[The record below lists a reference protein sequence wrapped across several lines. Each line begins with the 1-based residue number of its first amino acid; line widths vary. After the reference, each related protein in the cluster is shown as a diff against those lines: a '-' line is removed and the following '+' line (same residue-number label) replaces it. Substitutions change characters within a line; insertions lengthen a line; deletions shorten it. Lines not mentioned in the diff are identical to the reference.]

1 MAGGSLNSTIVS
13 VFGGYAVVVLC
24 VLGVCS
30 GCSRA
35 GGVFCVLTLA
45 SSTVQFHSTSQ
56 DALGFFRSSFV
67 RFESIKKLLHF
78 VSEARKTGG
87 SIIRYKKLKLKLC
100 LTISFFG
107 DSGHNPGIARSRA
120 QYPPRYFGGGRGES
134 PIDT

>member
-1 MAGGSLNSTIVS
+1 MCWVC
-13 VFGGYAVVVLC
+13 VRVVL
-24 VLGVCS
+24 VL
-30 GCSRA
+30 A
-35 GGVFCVLTLA
+35 GSFAFSLWPVARYSFIVLHGMPWVF
-45 SSTVQFHSTSQ
+45 
-56 DALGFFRSSFV
+56 FV
-67 RFESIKKLLHF
+67 RLLFVSNLSKKLLHF

-87 SIIRYKKLKLKLC
+87 SIVRYKKLKLKLC